1 MVPTLCVGLALPRL
15 VFAHVVP
22 FVRLFSLPS
31 SSARLQ
37 GPEAVAFSGDI
48 IEPIDLIERN
58 WHLTALAVALVARF
72 HQ

>member
-1 MVPTLCVGLALPRL
+1 MVSTLCVGLAVPRL
-15 VFAHVVP
+15 VFAYVVP

-31 SSARLQ
+31 SARLL
-37 GPEAVAFSGDI
+37 GPEAVVFSGDV